1 MSESTI
7 RISWSCFE
15 DLKTC

>member
-1 MSESTI
+1 MSESI